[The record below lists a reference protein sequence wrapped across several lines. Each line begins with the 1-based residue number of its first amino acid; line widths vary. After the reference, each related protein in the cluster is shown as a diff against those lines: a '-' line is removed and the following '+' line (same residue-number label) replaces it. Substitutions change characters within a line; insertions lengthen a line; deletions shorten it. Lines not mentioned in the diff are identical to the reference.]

1 VQVGFER
8 VQHAGPHVAG
18 QQRITT
24 AGAEVAAHGLVVQI
38 ESAGDC
44 PYRQARSSSD
54 TSIEWVATSA
64 GVGGTLPASGW
75 ISDVPLGGIWMTPP
89 PAVRGFRAGS
99 ATDVDALETSPRQT
113 K

>member
-1 VQVGFER
+1 
-8 VQHAGPHVAG
+8 
-18 QQRITT
+18 
-24 AGAEVAAHGLVVQI
+24 
-38 ESAGDC
+38 
-44 PYRQARSSSD
+44 
-54 TSIEWVATSA
+54 VATSA